1 MLNIST
7 RPGCFYIN
15 TSTEPLLREQDSQV
29 LCHGE
34 CKVCYYSIKGEAR
47 MCLDE
52 NDFPLPATGWQASG
66 GHSEKETHEG
76 EDDAKEEQQ

>member
-52 NDFPLPATGWQASG
+52 NDFPLPATG
-66 GHSEKETHEG
+66 
-76 EDDAKEEQQ
+76 